1 MFGASDTGELL
12 TVIVHC
18 SKKLAAKLPEVS
30 PVALTETSPLGSW
43 HAHLFVMDRR
53 QCVLF
58 CHDMTRYALFLP
70 GLRKE
75 QFAVLDNWFRQL
87 YCATLAEFGCAE
99 TQINKVELAL
109 GPVRY
114 DTVTDRSVQGSIR
127 IMQFDLEYKVHDE
140 GDVMRVD
147 PLAMSCE
154 LSDRPATVYGKFVWP
169 KKEMLALI
177 ERL

>member
-1 MFGASDTGELL
+1 M
-12 TVIVHC
+12 IIHC

-30 PVALTETSPLGSW
+30 VTPLTKTSPLGSW

-58 CHDMTRYALFLP
+58 CHDLTRYALFLP
-70 GLRKE
+70 GLRKA
-75 QFAVLDNWFRQL
+75 QFAALDNEFRQL
-87 YCATLAEFGCAE
+87 YFATLAEFGCTE
-99 TQINKVELAL
+99 TQIKKVDLAL

-114 DTVTDRSVQGSIR
+114 DTATDRSVQGSIR
-127 IMQFDLEYKVHDE
+127 IVKFDLEAHVFE
-140 GDVMRVD
+140 AGDVMRID
-147 PLAMSCE
+147 PLAMSCR

-169 KKEMLALI
+169 NKEMLTLI